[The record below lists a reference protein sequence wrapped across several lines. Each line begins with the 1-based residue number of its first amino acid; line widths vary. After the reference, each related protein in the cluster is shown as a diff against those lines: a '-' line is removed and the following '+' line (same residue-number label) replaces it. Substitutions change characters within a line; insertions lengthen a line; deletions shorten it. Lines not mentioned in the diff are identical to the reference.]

1 MDKVDYY
8 ITDDKLE
15 NRRNGEISRR
25 LRRRGERRRH
35 VEHLAC
41 CGRKLMI

>member
-15 NRRNGEISRR
+15 NRRNGVISRR
-25 LRRRGERRRH
+25 LRRRGKEGGMWSILPNAE
-35 VEHLAC
+35 VS
-41 CGRKLMI
+41 